1 MSQII
6 HKADNFLQ
14 EVKIVF
20 PKKVHKLLEF
30 GFKALSL
37 QRIISLGSNAR
48 NTVLN
53 SHTAESKAYR
63 LVKNLR
69 FTKLFPLLLVK
80 LNLIKENDVVAV
92 DFSDF
97 KGINVLMFGK
107 QTKSGRTIPLFF
119 DIIIYPIQKD
129 SQNIFIIQ
137 TIEEFLKI
145 IKPIKVKL
153 VFDRG
158 FSIPDLIEYLAQ
170 IKVIFYIRIKGCK
183 LVEYSGQTRK
193 AKKFKQGKYI
203 VNAYGNE
210 LSLTIT
216 PKPKKVKKKYNEPWY
231 IISNDLISS
240 PEEIQETY
248 YYRFEIEE
256 LFKDTK
262 RIFGLEYVKF
272 KIPDNF
278 KTTLWFVILGIWF
291 HYYLEET
298 LEESKSVIKK
308 CKDSFNQSIT
318 YYWLEKIQL
327 YFRLPALERISIE
340 SG

>member
-6 HKADNFLQ
+6 HKADEFLQ

-30 GFKALSL
+30 GFKSLSL
-37 QRIISLGSNAR
+37 QRIISLNSNAR
-48 NTVLN
+48 NTILN

-69 FTKLFPLLLVK
+69 FIKIFPFLLVK
-80 LNLIKENDVVAV
+80 LNLIKENDIVAV

-107 QTKSGRTIPLFF
+107 QTKGGRAVPLFF
-119 DIIIYPIQKD
+119 DIIIYPIEKG
-129 SQNIFIIQ
+129 SQNIFIVK
-137 TIEEFLKI
+137 TIAEFLKTI
-145 IKPIKVKL
+145 EPIKVKL

-158 FSIPDLIEYLAQ
+158 FAIPHLIKYLAQ
-170 IKVIFYIRIKGCK
+170 IKATFYIRIKGIK
-183 LVEYSGQTRK
+183 HVEYLGK
-193 AKKFKQGKYI
+193 IKKVKKFKSGKYT
-203 VNAYGNE
+203 VKAYNYE
-210 LSLTIT
+210 LSLTVT
-216 PKPKKVKKKYNEPWY
+216 PKPRNVKKKYNEPWY
-231 IISNDLISS
+231 IISNDLTSS
-240 PEEIQETY
+240 PEQVQKIY

-256 LFKDTK
+256 LFRDVK

-278 KTTLWFVILGIWF
+278 KTALWFVVMGIWF
-291 HYYLEET
+291 HYYLEGN
-298 LEESKSVIKK
+298 LEESKSAVKK
-308 CKDSFNQSIT
+308 CKNSFNQGIT
-318 YYWLEKIQL
+318 HYWLEKLQL
-327 YFRLPALERISIE
+327 YFRLPALEQISIK

>member
-6 HKADNFLQ
+6 HKADEFLQ

-30 GFKALSL
+30 GFKSLSL
-37 QRIISLGSNAR
+37 QRIISLSSNAR
-48 NTVLN
+48 NTIPN
-53 SHTAESKAYR
+53 SNTAESKAYR

-69 FTKLFPLLLVK
+69 FAKLFPFLLAK
-80 LNLIKENDVVAV
+80 LNLIKENDVIAV

-107 QTKSGRTIPLFF
+107 QTKSGRTIPLYF
-119 DIIIYPIQKD
+119 DIIVYPIQKG

-137 TIEEFLKI
+137 TVNEFLKI

-158 FSIPDLIEYLAQ
+158 FSIPYLIKYLAQ
-170 IKVIFYIRIKGCK
+170 FKVIFYIRIKGCK
-183 LVEYSGQTRK
+183 KVEYSGKTIK
-193 AKKFKQGKYI
+193 AKKFKQGKYT
-203 VNAYGNE
+203 VNVYDNE

-216 PKPKKVKKKYNEPWY
+216 PKPKNVKKKYNEPWY
-231 IISNDLISS
+231 IISNDFISS
-240 PEEIQETY
+240 PEEIQEIY

-256 LFKDTK
+256 LFRDVK

-278 KTTLWFVILGIWF
+278 KTALWFVILGIWF

-298 LEESKSVIKK
+298 LEESKSVVKK
-308 CKDSFNQSIT
+308 CGNSFNQGIT
-318 YYWLEKIQL
+318 HYWLEKVQL
-327 YFRLPALERISIE
+327 YFRLPALEQISIK